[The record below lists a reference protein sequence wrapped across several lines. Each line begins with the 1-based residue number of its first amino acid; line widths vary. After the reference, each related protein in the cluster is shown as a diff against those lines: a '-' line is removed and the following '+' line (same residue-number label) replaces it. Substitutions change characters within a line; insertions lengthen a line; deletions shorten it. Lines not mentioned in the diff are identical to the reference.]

1 MILVVGSTGFL
12 GSEICRRLTASGKSV
27 RGLVRST
34 SDADKVARLKAM
46 SVETLIGD
54 LRDPDSLSAACQGVD
69 TVITTATTTVSM
81 QPGDSIPVTDQQ
93 GQLDLVQAARQAGV
107 RKFVYISIP
116 QRMEPCPLT
125 TAKRTVEQAVI
136 SSGMDYTILC
146 PCIFPEIWLSP
157 ALGFDYPNAKAT
169 LYGDGHAKNSYISLG
184 DVAEYSVQSLDNPAA
199 RNTLF
204 ELGYPQMHSLLEVV
218 RVFEQASGKAFELQ
232 FVPAAALE
240 AQRDAAT
247 DPLQITFAAMMH
259 NMATGIHV
267 DSSLAQKAFPDI
279 KLKSVPE
286 FASQVLA
293 VAFPR

>member
-34 SDADKVARLKAM
+34 SDTEKVARLKAM
-46 SVETLIGD
+46 GVETVVGD
-54 LRDPDSLSAACQGVD
+54 LRDPASLAAACQGMD
-69 TVITTATTTVSM
+69 AVITTATTTVSM

-93 GQLDLVQAARQAGV
+93 GQLDLVRAARQASV

-116 QRMEPCPLT
+116 QQMEPCPLT
-125 TAKRTVEQAVI
+125 TAKRTVEQAVM

-146 PCIFPEIWLSP
+146 PCIFMEVWLSP
-157 ALGFDYPNAKAT
+157 ALGFDYPNGKAT
-169 LYGDGHAKNSYISLG
+169 LYGDGHAKNAYISLG
-184 DVAEYSVQSLDNPAA
+184 DVAEYAVQSLDNPATPNA
-199 RNTLF
+199 LL
-204 ELGYPQMHSLLEVV
+204 ELGHPQMHSLLEVV
-218 RVFEQASGKAFELQ
+218 RSFEQASGKAFELQ
-232 FVPAAALE
+232 FVPASALE
-240 AQRDAAT
+240 AQRDAAA

-267 DSSLAQKAFPDI
+267 DSSMAQNAFPAI

-286 FASQVLA
+286 FASQA
-293 VAFPR
+293 VMVAL

>member
-34 SDADKVARLKAM
+34 SDLEKVARLKAM
-46 SVETLIGD
+46 GVETVVGD
-54 LRDPDSLSAACQGVD
+54 LRDQASLAAACQGME

-93 GQLDLVQAARQAGV
+93 GQLDLVQAACQAGV
-107 RKFVYISIP
+107 RKYVYMSIP
-116 QRMEPCPLT
+116 QQMEPCPLT

-146 PCIFPEIWLSP
+146 PCIFPEVWLSP

-169 LYGDGHAKNSYISLG
+169 IYGDGHAKNGYIALG
-184 DVAEYSVQSLDNPAA
+184 DVAEYAVQSLDNPAA
-199 RNTLF
+199 HNGLF
-204 ELGYPQMHSLLEVV
+204 ELGHPQMHSLLEVV
-218 RVFEQASGKAFELQ
+218 RIFEQASGKAFELQ

-259 NMATGIHV
+259 NMAIGIQV
-267 DSSLAQKAFPDI
+267 DPSLAQNAFPDI
-279 KLKSVPE
+279 QLKSVPE
-286 FASQVLA
+286 YASQVSA
-293 VAFPR
+293 VAL